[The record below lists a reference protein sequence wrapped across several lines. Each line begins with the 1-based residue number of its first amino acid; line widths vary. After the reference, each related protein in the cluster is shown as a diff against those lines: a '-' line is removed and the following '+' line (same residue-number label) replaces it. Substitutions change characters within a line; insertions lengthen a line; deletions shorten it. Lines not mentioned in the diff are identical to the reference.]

1 MRWVLI
7 GNEGIHG
14 LRLSRIPFLL
24 KGCPI
29 HSSDPLIERM
39 RMRCNGLAI
48 LLIGVVCNGALGQ
61 AEVETS
67 RSDAIVSEKDEVELV
82 TDSSVSEAINRR
94 PDLSF
99 ANVTIDGE
107 DSRRSLDS
115 ISADSVTSVEIL
127 KAVTP
132 NQDADSRGGSISLK
146 TRPGYEQKSIST
158 KIGIETTYESLIGE
172 LGHEVNFSIGGPLN
186 KARTVG
192 GRLSLGIEKEK
203 EGGDYTSK
211 DWFRRNVDGVS
222 QFALKELKVYD
233 SREWNSTKELSASLD
248 IKASDAFRLFWR
260 GSYRNLSSREDRP
273 HFEYRLNAGDYDA
286 IDADG
291 ANVSGVEVERGFHQF
306 QTETELTESSIGGEW
321 ERGDLEADFKLTYQD
336 ESTSPID
343 HLNLDFVMSDVD
355 VRYDIEN
362 PRFPSVTITNDKG
375 FNNAEAFDFE
385 DFSMRDRWSNET
397 DSIVSSN
404 LKWKNVLGNEHL
416 SMRFGVK
423 SRARDEEVDSETS
436 YYDSYSGAGGFN
448 LAAVLLN
455 DPGNDV
461 LMGNYLLDT
470 KADGPLTKAFVADHF
485 ESFRYDERRSRERSD
500 SVSHQVDEQID
511 AYYGMFD
518 LEVGKWRALVGLRQ
532 EDTSISFQSNEVLI
546 GADRLDKDG
555 DGDFDE
561 VVYLGTNPTTGSSDY
576 GHAFPNA
583 HYRYK
588 WNDRTT
594 LIASYTNTIERPEYG
609 DVVPFRQVKLEDRE
623 IEEGNPDLR
632 PTLYTNID
640 LSLDVRVGDD
650 GLVSL
655 ELFDRK
661 LDDYIF
667 SRESFISGGIYDG
680 FELQRQENSS
690 NAKLKGAS
698 ITWSQPIAMPFIGEG
713 LSFNAN
719 YVMLDTEIEYPARPG
734 EILPLTRSPDS
745 ELKFALNY
753 EREKLFVQLTIE
765 QEDENIYRVA
775 RNPEEDRYYGP
786 SSLMDLSLSYKLQD
800 KTRWYL
806 EWKNIKNESFW
817 DLYEGDPSRPTYYR
831 HRPWRVH
838 TGMRFEL

>member
-1 MRWVLI
+1 
-7 GNEGIHG
+7 
-14 LRLSRIPFLL
+14 
-24 KGCPI
+24 
-29 HSSDPLIERM
+29 
-39 RMRCNGLAI
+39 MRCNGLAI
-48 LLIGVVCNGALGQ
+48 LLIGVLCSRALGQ
-61 AEVETS
+61 TEVEAP
-67 RSDAIVSEKDEVELV
+67 RSDAIVSEKDEVELID
-82 TDSSVSEAINRR
+82 DSSVSEAINRR

-115 ISADSVTSVEIL
+115 ISADSITSVEVL

-158 KIGIETTYESLIGE
+158 KIGIETTYESLVGE
-172 LGHEVNFSIGGPLN
+172 LGHDMSFSIGGPLN

-192 GRLSLGIEKEK
+192 GRLSLGFEKEK
-203 EGGDYTSK
+203 EGVEYTTK

-248 IKASDAFRLFWR
+248 IKASEALRLFWR
-260 GSYRNLSSREDRP
+260 GSYRNLVNREDRP
-273 HFEYRLNAGDYDA
+273 HFEYRFNSGDYDA
-286 IDADG
+286 IDDDG
-291 ANVSGVEVERGFHQF
+291 ANVSGIDIERGFHQF
-306 QTETELTESSIGGEW
+306 ESEIELTETSVGGEW
-321 ERGDLEADFKLTYQD
+321 GRGDLEADFKLTYQD
-336 ESTSPID
+336 ESSSPID

-355 VRYDIEN
+355 VRYDLEN
-362 PRFPSVTITNDKG
+362 PRFPSVAITNNKG
-375 FNNAEAFDFE
+375 FRDTEAFDFE
-385 DFSMRDRWSNET
+385 DFSMRDRRTNET
-397 DSIVSSN
+397 DSIISSN
-404 LKWKNVLGNEHL
+404 LKWKNVFGNENL
-416 SMRFGVK
+416 SIRFGVK
-423 SRARDEEVDSETS
+423 SRIRDEEVDSESS
-436 YYDSYSGAGGFN
+436 YFDAYSGAGGFN

-455 DPGNDV
+455 DSGNDV
-461 LMGNYLLDT
+461 LLGNYLLDT

-485 ESFRYDERRSRERSD
+485 GSFRYDERRSRERSD
-500 SVSHQVDEQID
+500 SLSHQVDEQID

-518 LEVGKWRALVGLRQ
+518 WEVGKWRALVGLRQ
-532 EDTSISFQSNEVLI
+532 EDTSISFKSNEVLI
-546 GADRLDKDG
+546 GADSLDKDG

-561 VVYLGTNPTTGSSDY
+561 VVYLGTNPTTGSSSY

-623 IEEGNPDLR
+623 IEEGNPDLK
-632 PTLYTNID
+632 PTLYANID

-650 GLVSL
+650 GMVSL

-690 NAKLKGAS
+690 NANLKGAS
-698 ITWSQPIAMPFIGEG
+698 VTWNQPIVLPFMDEG

-734 EILPLTRSPDS
+734 ETLPLTRSPDS

-753 EREKLFVQLTIE
+753 EREKLFVQLTIV

-775 RNPEEDRYYGP
+775 RNPEEDRYFGP

-806 EWKNIKNESFW
+806 EWKNITNEPFW
-817 DLYEGDPSRPTYYR
+817 DFYEGDPSRPTYYR